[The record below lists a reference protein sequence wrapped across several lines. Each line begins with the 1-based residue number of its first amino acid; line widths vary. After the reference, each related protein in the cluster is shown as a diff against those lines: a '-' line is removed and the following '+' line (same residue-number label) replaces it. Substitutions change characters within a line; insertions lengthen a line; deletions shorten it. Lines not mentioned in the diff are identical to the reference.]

1 MSQPFVG
8 EIEIFGFNFA
18 PVGWALCQGQLL
30 PIGQN
35 TALFSILGTTYG
47 GDGKSTFALPNLQG
61 RVPIHTGGTSN
72 QGPGL
77 SVYSLGQTGGEAAVT
92 LLSSQIPSHT
102 HTVPVSAVDGKINTP
117 TSANVLGAVGGGRGG
132 GAGTAYGTTTLSN
145 MAAQPGGVSGGSQS
159 HNNMAPYLTLN
170 YCIALRGVFPSRS

>member
-1 MSQPFVG
+1 MSDPFVG
-8 EIEIFGFNFA
+8 EIEIFGFNFP

-30 PIGQN
+30 PISQN

-61 RVPIHTGGTSN
+61 CIPNHAGGSSG

-77 SVYSLGQTGGEAAVT
+77 SLYSLGQTGGQAAVT
-92 LLSSQIPSHT
+92 LLSSQMPSHT
-102 HTVPVSAVDGKINTP
+102 HTVPVSAVDAKISTP

-132 GAGTAYGTTTLSN
+132 GAGTAYGTTTLAN
-145 MAAQPGGVSGGSQS
+145 MAAQTGNTAGSSGA

-170 YCIALRGVFPSRS
+170 YCIALRGIFPARN

>member
-1 MSQPFVG
+1 MSDPFVG
-8 EIEIFGFNFA
+8 EIEIFGFNFP

-30 PIGQN
+30 PISQN

-61 RVPIHTGGTSN
+61 CIPNHAGGSSG

-77 SVYSLGQTGGEAAVT
+77 SLYDLGETGGQAAVT
-92 LLSSQIPSHT
+92 LLSSQMPSHT
-102 HTVPVSAVDGKINTP
+102 HTVPVSAVAAKISTP

-132 GAGTAYGTTTLSN
+132 GAGTAYGTTTLAN
-145 MAAQPGGVSGGSQS
+145 MAAQPGGVSGGGQP

-170 YCIALRGVFPSRS
+170 YCIAMRGIFPSRA